1 MKKYWLPISIGII
14 GLLVIINPFK
24 KTNSVIDNKGNTDT
38 SGSGSGSTSSSSSTS
53 NNVFPLRKGSAGALV
68 KLIQQ
73 AITKINL
80 PKYGA
85 DGQFGEETEAAIM
98 KILGKKTIDST
109 EDINKIA
116 MLNGLVISN
125 GQVVPKNI
133 AAPTSTGLTL
143 TDINKLP
150 F

>member
-1 MKKYWLPISIGII
+1 MKKYWLPISIGVI

-24 KTNSVIDNKGNTDT
+24 KTNSVIDDKGNTDT
-38 SGSGSGSTSSSSSTS
+38 SGSGTTTTNTTPSST
-53 NNVFPLRKGSAGALV
+53 NVFPLRKGSKGALV

-80 PKYGA
+80 PKFGA

-143 TDINKLP
+143 TDINKIP

>member
-1 MKKYWLPISIGII
+1 MKKYWLPISIGVI

-24 KTNSVIDNKGNTDT
+24 KTNSVLDAKGNADT
-38 SGSGSGSTSSSSSTS
+38 SGSGTTTTNTTPSST
-53 NNVFPLRKGSAGALV
+53 NVFPLRKGSAGALV
-68 KLIQQ
+68 KLVQQ

-80 PKYGA
+80 PKFGA
-85 DGQFGEETEAAIM
+85 DGQFGTETEAAIM

-133 AAPTSTGLTL
+133 AAPTNTGLTL

>member
-1 MKKYWLPISIGII
+1 MKKYWLPISIGVI

-24 KTNSVIDNKGNTDT
+24 KTNSVLDAKGNADT
-38 SGSGSGSTSSSSSTS
+38 SGNGTTTTSTTPS
-53 NNVFPLRKGSAGALV
+53 NTNVFPLRKGSAGALV
-68 KLIQQ
+68 KLVQQ

-80 PKYGA
+80 PKFGA
-85 DGQFGEETEAAIM
+85 DGKFGAETEAAIM

>member
-1 MKKYWLPISIGII
+1 MKKYWLPISIGVI

-24 KTNSVIDNKGNTDT
+24 KTNSVIDDKGNTDT
-38 SGSGSGSTSSSSSTS
+38 SGSGSTSSSSSS
-53 NNVFPLRKGSAGALV
+53 SSNVFPLRKGSAGALV
-68 KLIQQ
+68 KLVQQ

-80 PKYGA
+80 PKFGA
-85 DGQFGEETEAAIM
+85 DGQFGAETEAAIM

-133 AAPTSTGLTL
+133 AAPSSTGLTL